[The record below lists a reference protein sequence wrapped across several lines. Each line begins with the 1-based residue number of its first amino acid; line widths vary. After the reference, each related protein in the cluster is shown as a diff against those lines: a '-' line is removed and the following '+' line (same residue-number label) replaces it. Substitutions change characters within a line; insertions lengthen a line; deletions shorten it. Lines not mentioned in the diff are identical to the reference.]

1 MAAEAINL
9 RYLDEVWVVPCGS
22 RKDKDVG
29 TSGEHRYNMTK
40 LLIEDFFPKDYPVK
54 VKDITNKKR
63 LIKLGK

>member
-29 TSGEHRYNMTK
+29 ASGEHRYNMTK
-40 LLIEDFFPKDYPVK
+40 LLIEDFFPKDFPVK
-54 VKDITNKKR
+54 V
-63 LIKLGK
+63 